1 MATFYSLYFSV
12 FFQYIHFHERGKV
25 VRVFLYRGA
34 FKQRTPKKT
43 NEIFL
48 KVFRG
53 HLKDFQGLLTPSL
66 GKTINSIHEKKLVSG
81 IFSKIF
87 INDIVESEIITSEG
101 SVKVLGKLFKTV
113 VCVCVC
119 VCVCDRQTD
128 KQKKLVSV
136 IESREKIISKI
147 IKNKE

>member
-1 MATFYSLYFSV
+1 M
-12 FFQYIHFHERGKV
+12 
-25 VRVFLYRGA
+25 
-34 FKQRTPKKT
+34 
-43 NEIFL
+43 
-48 KVFRG
+48 
-53 HLKDFQGLLTPSL
+53 
-66 GKTINSIHEKKLVSG
+66 INSNHEKKLVAG

-136 IESREKIISKI
+136 IESREKITSKI